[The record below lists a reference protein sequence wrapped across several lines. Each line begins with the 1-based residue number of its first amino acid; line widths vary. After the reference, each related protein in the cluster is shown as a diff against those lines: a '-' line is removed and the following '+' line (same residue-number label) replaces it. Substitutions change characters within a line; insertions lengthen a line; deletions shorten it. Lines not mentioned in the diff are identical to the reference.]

1 MKLRPAIT
9 SILICGTLICPQHAW
24 ADDTSADAAAAS
36 GLAYLAKQ
44 QNADG
49 SFEADGPRV
58 ASTGLC
64 LLAFLSTG
72 NTSDGGRYAP
82 TVRRAID
89 SLLRQSPADHDFGR
103 IDASHMRGHAIVTLA
118 LCQAYGVEPDEQTRA
133 RIRAVAKDATAV
145 LVSTQRDGAWGEARG
160 AKTVDPVTTEWCL
173 EALRAAQQINL
184 HVSKENLDRGAAYLA
199 QHPSAKPP
207 TTQRL
212 IQVQLPDGS
221 WPADASTQPASDV
234 ETTALN
240 IITLSMPL
248 HLMPAQ

>member
-145 LVSTQRDGAWGEARG
+145 LVSTQRDG
-160 AKTVDPVTTEWCL
+160 EWCL